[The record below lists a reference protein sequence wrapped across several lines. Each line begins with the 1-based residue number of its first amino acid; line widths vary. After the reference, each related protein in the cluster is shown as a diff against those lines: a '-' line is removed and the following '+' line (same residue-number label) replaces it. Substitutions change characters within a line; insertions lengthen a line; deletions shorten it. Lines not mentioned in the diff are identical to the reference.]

1 MQTPLPQCVDGN
13 RIVRI
18 TNGVFAAFKKLKIL
32 STSQQQGT
40 LFRLR
45 FTLKKYGGRVCD
57 NVFELLRRCE
67 RSTLNPWG
75 RLQVCRCSGGV

>member
-1 MQTPLPQCVDGN
+1 LHPQFAAYEFVVRWARVINVLFLFSLSLAQTPLPQCVDGN

-45 FTLKKYGGRVCD
+45 FTLKKYA
-57 NVFELLRRCE
+57 
-67 RSTLNPWG
+67 
-75 RLQVCRCSGGV
+75 